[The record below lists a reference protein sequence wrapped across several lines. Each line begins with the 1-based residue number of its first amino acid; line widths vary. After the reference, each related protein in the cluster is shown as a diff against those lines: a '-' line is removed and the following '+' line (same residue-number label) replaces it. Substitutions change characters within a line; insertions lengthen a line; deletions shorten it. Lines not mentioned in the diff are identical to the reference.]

1 MRLIAMVMVLF
12 VAVTAVQAQELT
24 PSDIE
29 GLKVNVSVT
38 MAMRTR
44 NKGREFAG
52 QTVLQWNVVLGAET
66 AVKGRLVRTY
76 SSGGEV
82 KGRRE
87 GKFDSKIGVPEKLP
101 EGTAVW
107 LLEKTEL
114 VRLITTPVGGW
125 KLTLHLSK
133 GADGG
138 WSCKATYER
147 FQEVGKGHSRNLGV
161 EKGAQGQLIE
171 ILSASQ
177 IRSTCAV
184 TR

>member
-38 MAMRTR
+38 MTMRTR

-87 GKFDSKIGVPEKLP
+87 GNL
-101 EGTAVW
+101 
-107 LLEKTEL
+107 
-114 VRLITTPVGGW
+114 TPRSAFPRNCPKGQQFGCW
-125 KLTLHLSK
+125 KRPS
-133 GADGG
+133 
-138 WSCKATYER
+138 WSD
-147 FQEVGKGHSRNLGV
+147 
-161 EKGAQGQLIE
+161 
-171 ILSASQ
+171 
-177 IRSTCAV
+177 
-184 TR
+184 

>member
-1 MRLIAMVMVLF
+1 MVLF

-87 GKFDSKIGVPEKLP
+87 GKFDFKIGV
-101 EGTAVW
+101 
-107 LLEKTEL
+107 
-114 VRLITTPVGGW
+114 
-125 KLTLHLSK
+125 
-133 GADGG
+133 
-138 WSCKATYER
+138 
-147 FQEVGKGHSRNLGV
+147 SRNCP
-161 EKGAQGQLIE
+161 KGQQFGCWRDQVGP
-171 ILSASQ
+171 
-177 IRSTCAV
+177 IR
-184 TR
+184 